1 MQNKIELTQLRIDKW
16 LWAARFFKTRGVAL
30 EAITGGKVH
39 LNNMRV
45 KPAKKVNIGDNLVIS
60 KGEMIFN
67 ITVLGIND
75 KRRPAKEATLLY
87 EEDIETKQIREKK
100 SEYIKEKR
108 ANNKMFAK
116 ADKKQK
122 RNVRRMK
129 GESY

>member
-30 EAITGGKVH
+30 DAIAGGKVH

-67 ITVLGIND
+67 VTVLGIND
-75 KRRPAKEATLLY
+75 KRRPAKEAILLY
-87 EEDIETKQIREKK
+87 EEDIEAKQIREKK

>member
-30 EAITGGKVH
+30 DAIAGGKVH

-75 KRRPAKEATLLY
+75 KRRPAKEAILLY

>member
-30 EAITGGKVH
+30 DAIAGGKVH

-45 KPAKKVNIGDNLVIS
+45 KPAKKVNIGDNLIIS

>member
-1 MQNKIELTQLRIDKW
+1 MQNKIKLTQLRIDKW

-30 EAITGGKVH
+30 DAIAGGKVH

-67 ITVLGIND
+67 VTVLGIND
-75 KRRPAKEATLLY
+75 KRRPAKEAILLY

>member
-1 MQNKIELTQLRIDKW
+1 
-16 LWAARFFKTRGVAL
+16 
-30 EAITGGKVH
+30 
-39 LNNMRV
+39 MRV

-75 KRRPAKEATLLY
+75 KRRPAKEASLLY

>member
-30 EAITGGKVH
+30 EAIAGGKVH

>member
-30 EAITGGKVH
+30 DAIAGGKVH

>member
-75 KRRPAKEATLLY
+75 KRRPVKEATLLY